1 MPIISLVTRSGI
13 KGSLHL
19 LGTSRP
25 RRVLTA
31 LREEGRM
38 IVAPMGVHYLVLQT
52 KLLKVE
58 RVLRQLFNPER
69 RMLEVQLGMFWEVA
83 VSRDRLV
90 EGMVN

>member
-1 MPIISLVTRSGI
+1 
-13 KGSLHL
+13 
-19 LGTSRP
+19 
-25 RRVLTA
+25 
-31 LREEGRM
+31 M